1 VGNERAHRRDRLAKT
16 VSNTSNLYTS
26 GCCLDTIQIQ
36 STRSLH
42 PDTDSNCIYHHFS
55 HRNAF
60 VQVRLAA
67 AIQRDARRALREDK
81 APAHTTAAYVIV
93 QVDPP
98 GLHAELI
105 HNAASETK
113 KSNEDTT

>member
-1 VGNERAHRRDRLAKT
+1 MGNERAHRRDRLAKT

-42 PDTDSNCIYHHFS
+42 PDMDSNCIYHHFS

-67 AIQRDARRALREDK
+67 AIQRYAKRA
-81 APAHTTAAYVIV
+81 
-93 QVDPP
+93 
-98 GLHAELI
+98 
-105 HNAASETK
+105 
-113 KSNEDTT
+113 